1 MQDNRRQDNR
11 ITAKFPVDLQVDSQ
25 ITIRG
30 ELKDISEKSAF
41 IVIKESVFIQLNDE
55 FGFRIK
61 KDANDPEASVTG
73 KARVSRIEKGEGIAI
88 YFTQLIGDSPMRLKQ
103 LLDA

>member
-11 ITAKFPVDLQVDSQ
+11 IATNLPVDLEVDSQ
-25 ITIRG
+25 ITIHGQLR
-30 ELKDISEKSAF
+30 DISEKSAF

-61 KDANDPEASVTG
+61 KDVNDAEASVTG

-88 YFTQLIGDSPMRLKQ
+88 YFTKLIGDSQAQLKQ
-103 LLDA
+103 LLTA